1 MSNPVDPTEG
11 AQCAYEPGNQTP
23 RPEPNGIVDRSRG
36 TGTGPDFDLQEL
48 PMQGED
54 EVELDLEQ
62 EDPMSA
68 QYADTVKQIGMRG
81 GAFLRMI
88 N

>member
-1 MSNPVDPTEG
+1 MSHPVDLTEG
-11 AQCAYEPGNQTP
+11 AQCTYEPENQSS
-23 RPEPNGIVDRSRG
+23 RPEPSGIMDRSR
-36 TGTGPDFDLQEL
+36 GTGPDFDLEEL

-54 EVELDLEQ
+54 DVELDLEQ

>member
-1 MSNPVDPTEG
+1 MSNPVDPIEG
-11 AQCAYEPGNQTP
+11 AQRSYEPGDEPP
-23 RPEPNGIVDRSRG
+23 RPEPNRIVDPSRA
-36 TGTGPDFDLQEL
+36 TSTDSDMQEI
-48 PMQGED
+48 PMQGD
-54 EVELDLEQ
+54 DELDLEQ

-68 QYADTVKQIGMRG
+68 QYADTVKQIGMSG